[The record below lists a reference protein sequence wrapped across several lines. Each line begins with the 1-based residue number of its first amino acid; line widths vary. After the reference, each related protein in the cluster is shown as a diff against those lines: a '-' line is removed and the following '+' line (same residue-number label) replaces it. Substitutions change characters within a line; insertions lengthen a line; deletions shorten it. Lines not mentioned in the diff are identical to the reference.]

1 VNSSEVN
8 RRLAVIFAADVAG
21 YSRLMSTDEEGTLR
35 TLALYQEV
43 IANLVTEH
51 QGRIFGMAGDSIMI
65 EFASAVQAVRC
76 AVAVQRALE
85 RRNADL
91 PGNRR
96 MVFRIGINLGD
107 VIVRDGDLY
116 GDGVNVAARLEEL
129 AEPGQICISGSVYEH
144 IADKLKFNCPALG
157 EKTVR
162 NIARPIRV
170 YAVDWALQSTSTR
183 AVEPERLPLPDK
195 PSMVVLPFSNM
206 SGDADQE
213 YFADG
218 LTEDV
223 ITALAKFRWFFVIAR
238 NSSFTYK
245 GRTVTA
251 QQVGRELGVRYVL
264 EGSSRKSGGRVRVT
278 AQLID
283 AETGHHVWAER
294 YDRDLADLFAVQDE
308 IVDRVVGAIE
318 PEMLKT
324 ETLRAQRKA
333 PRDLTAWDQIFRGM
347 WHFYQVTKSD
357 HLRARELF
365 RAAIKTSPS
374 LAEAYTWLARCN
386 AGILIYGWSENPAVD
401 TAEGWQAALKATR
414 MADMD
419 PYAHYALGVMSAA
432 MGQPDRAAAAAQKS
446 IDLSPSF
453 ALGYLLLGMSRVFAG
468 RAAQA
473 LEPLQRGLRFNPHDP
488 QSFMWHQFLAC
499 AHLLNGEAEEAARH
513 AGEAVDMRPESVSGQ
528 AILACSSAQLGRNEE
543 ANQAIGAMERALAA
557 SPNGLDE
564 LLIRFVNPSDRERF
578 LKELEKA
585 GWRRPQ

>member
-1 VNSSEVN
+1 MNSSEVN

-195 PSMVVLPFSNM
+195 PSIVVLPFSNM

-238 NSSFTYK
+238 NSSFT
-245 GRTVTA
+245 
-251 QQVGRELGVRYVL
+251 
-264 EGSSRKSGGRVRVT
+264 
-278 AQLID
+278 
-283 AETGHHVWAER
+283 
-294 YDRDLADLFAVQDE
+294 
-308 IVDRVVGAIE
+308 
-318 PEMLKT
+318 
-324 ETLRAQRKA
+324 
-333 PRDLTAWDQIFRGM
+333 
-347 WHFYQVTKSD
+347 
-357 HLRARELF
+357 
-365 RAAIKTSPS
+365 
-374 LAEAYTWLARCN
+374 
-386 AGILIYGWSENPAVD
+386 
-401 TAEGWQAALKATR
+401 
-414 MADMD
+414 
-419 PYAHYALGVMSAA
+419 
-432 MGQPDRAAAAAQKS
+432 
-446 IDLSPSF
+446 
-453 ALGYLLLGMSRVFAG
+453 
-468 RAAQA
+468 
-473 LEPLQRGLRFNPHDP
+473 
-488 QSFMWHQFLAC
+488 
-499 AHLLNGEAEEAARH
+499 
-513 AGEAVDMRPESVSGQ
+513 
-528 AILACSSAQLGRNEE
+528 
-543 ANQAIGAMERALAA
+543 
-557 SPNGLDE
+557 
-564 LLIRFVNPSDRERF
+564 
-578 LKELEKA
+578 
-585 GWRRPQ
+585 